1 MFFKTYMYVIIV
13 YSNYQ
18 MNHVLIYSEGSK
30 VLFRVALTIIKMNE
44 KRIWALD
51 DPIEIFPVLQS
62 MPRRLV
68 DCHRFMECVFS
79 KSGVGADIS
88 TAEIERRRILFRD
101 RRKQQ
106 RTAAAQQATA
116 VNTTP
121 PPSVVTTTSTPSST
135 SSSGSSPT
143 SALSFRFFRR

>member
-1 MFFKTYMYVIIV
+1 MCF
-13 YSNYQ
+13 N
-18 MNHVLIYSEGSK
+18 IYSEGSK
-30 VLFRVALTIIKMNE
+30 VLFRVALTIMKMNE

-101 RRKQQ
+101 RREQQ
-106 RTAAAQQATA
+106 RTAAAAAITA
-116 VNTTP
+116 
-121 PPSVVTTTSTPSST
+121 PPSVVTTTSTPASST